1 MKENGYVGRGV
12 VQSCGKEAEEAE
24 EEEEEVEEGEEED
37 GQTKGGEGGR
47 GSSWSYCLSGVVA
60 RVSADRGDIAR
71 REEGDRRG
79 DGGCQRMRGS
89 EGGKGPWRL
98 KERSTA
104 AEEEA
109 KWQKKKEK
117 RRRRRTRRLQRAR
130 MEREK
135 EIVGCEGGKTLHEG
149 LEM

>member
-1 MKENGYVGRGV
+1 MKENGYVKRRV
-12 VQSCGKEAEEAE
+12 VQSRGKEAEEAE
-24 EEEEEVEEGEEED
+24 EAKEEEEEEAEED
-37 GQTKGGEGGR
+37 GQTRGVA

-60 RVSADRGDIAR
+60 RGSADRGDIAR
-71 REEGDRRG
+71 REGDRWG

-89 EGGKGPWRL
+89 EGGKEPWWL

-109 KWQKKKEK
+109 EWQKKEK

-130 MEREK
+130 MERERDR
-135 EIVGCEGGKTLHEG
+135 GTRRG
-149 LEM
+149 